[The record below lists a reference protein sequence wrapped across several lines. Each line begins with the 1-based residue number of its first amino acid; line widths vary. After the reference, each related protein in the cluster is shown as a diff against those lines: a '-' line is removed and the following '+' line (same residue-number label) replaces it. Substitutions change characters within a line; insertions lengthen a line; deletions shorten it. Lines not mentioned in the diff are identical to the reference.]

1 MDDVVAKSHTSERS
15 RLAWRAK
22 SFFVVLKNL
31 LDLLSDNQVIRV
43 GLAID

>member
-1 MDDVVAKSHTSERS
+1 MDDVVAKSHISERS

-31 LDLLSDNQVIRV
+31 SDLLSDNQVIRV